1 MIIIRLEPGMDL
13 MEEMRAAEED
23 GVVVTGIGSLHRVRI
38 RTADESDLMVGGPLE
53 ILSLQGT
60 ISRDGVHL
68 HIAVADSEGRV
79 TGGHLRGDCPVRT
92 TAEVAVIPYT
102 GVLRRVMDRRTGYRE
117 LIVID

>member
-1 MIIIRLEPGMDL
+1 MILIRLEPGMDL
-13 MEEMRAAEED
+13 MEEMRAAFSE

-38 RTADESDLMVGGPLE
+38 RTADESELMVEGPLE

-60 ISRDGVHL
+60 ISPDGVHI

-79 TGGHLRGDCPVRT
+79 TGGHLRGDSPVRT
-92 TAEVAVIPYT
+92 TAEIAVIPYQ

-117 LIVID
+117 LLVLE